1 VTARTLWGSGKGLA
15 RSLLNRTAADDRPWD
30 ARLLRWDV
38 LGSLGHIEG
47 LRAARLVGV
56 REHARLRQALRRA
69 LAAVDAGRLVVREN
83 QEDVHTAVEHWL
95 TRRLPGVGERLH
107 TGRSRND
114 QVACD
119 LRLYL
124 KDRLLALHALALDGA
139 EALLVFGRKHQ
150 RVLWPGYTHQR
161 RAMPSSV
168 GLWAGAY
175 AEGLLDTVESL
186 GAAWALVDRA
196 PLGSAAGYGVPLPLR
211 RETVAKTLGFGG
223 LDRNVATVQGG
234 RGKVEAAALFWC
246 VQLGHDLG
254 RLAQDVILYSA
265 EEYGYLVLPAELATG
280 SSIMPHKRNPDLFEL
295 TRGRAAA
302 LEGDL
307 AAVLHLRAKLTG
319 GYHRDF
325 QLLKEPLMRGLDR
338 AEAILTATAEA
349 LPRLG
354 VDRERCAAALAG
366 GTLATDEVMRRVEAG
381 SPFRTAYREV
391 AMAIRRG
398 ETFDAPPASRL
409 VARRRSTGGLGDLGL
424 GEAAA
429 RVRRARRWRRRE
441 RTRFDAAMRRLAGGR
456 RMR

>member
-1 VTARTLWGSGKGLA
+1 MTARTLWGGGKEIG
-15 RSLLNRTAADDRPWD
+15 RRLLEHTAGDDRPWD

-47 LRAARLVGV
+47 LRAAGLLGA
-56 REHARLRQALRRA
+56 REHVRLRAELRRA
-69 LAAVDAGRLVVREN
+69 LATVDAGRLALRED
-83 QEDVHTAVEHWL
+83 QEDVHTAVEDWL

-114 QVACD
+114 QVVCD

-124 KDRLLALHALALDGA
+124 KDRLLALDAYALDVV
-139 EALLVFGRKHQ
+139 EALLAFARRHA

-175 AEGLLDTVESL
+175 VEGLLDTVESL
-186 GAAWALVDRA
+186 DGVWTWVDRS

-211 RETVAKTLGFGG
+211 REVAARALGFGR

-234 RGKVEAAALFWC
+234 RGKLEAAVLFWC
-246 VQLGHDLG
+246 VQLGHDLS

-265 EEYGYLVLPAELATG
+265 EEFGYLVLPAELATG
-280 SSIMPHKRNPDLFEL
+280 SSIMPQKRNPDLFEL
-295 TRGRAAA
+295 TRARAAA
-302 LEGDL
+302 LEADL
-307 AAVLHLRAKLTG
+307 EAVLRVRAKLSS

-338 AEAILTATAEA
+338 AEAMLAAMAEA
-349 LPRLG
+349 LPRLE
-354 VDRERCAAALAG
+354 VDRARCAAALAG

-381 SPFRTAYREV
+381 SPFRIAYREV
-391 AMAIRRG
+391 AGALRRG
-398 ETFDAPPASRL
+398 ESFAAPPPAGI
-409 VARRRSTGGLGDLGL
+409 VARRRSTGGLGNLGL
-424 GEAAA
+424 REATVRA
-429 RVRRARRWRRRE
+429 RRARRWGRRE
-441 RTRFDAAMRRLAGGR
+441 RARFEAAMERLAGR
-456 RMR
+456 RR

>member
-15 RSLLNRTAADDRPWD
+15 RSLLNHTAADDRPWD

-47 LRAARLVGV
+47 LRAARLLGV

-83 QEDVHTAVEHWL
+83 QEDVHTAVEDWL

-186 GAAWALVDRA
+186 AAVWALVDRS

-211 RETVAKTLGFGG
+211 RETVAKALGFGG

-338 AEAILTATAEA
+338 AEAILAATAEA
-349 LPRLG
+349 LPRLS

-391 AMAIRRG
+391 AAAIRRG
-398 ETFDAPPASRL
+398 ETFDAPPHSRL

-429 RVRRARRWRRRE
+429 RMRRARRWGRRE
-441 RTRFDAAMRRLAGGR
+441 RTRFDDAMRRMAGGSR
-456 RMR
+456 RR